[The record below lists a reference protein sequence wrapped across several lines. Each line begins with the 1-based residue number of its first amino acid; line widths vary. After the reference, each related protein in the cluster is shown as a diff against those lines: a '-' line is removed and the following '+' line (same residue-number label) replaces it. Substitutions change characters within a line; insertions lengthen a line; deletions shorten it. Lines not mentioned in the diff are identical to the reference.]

1 MKDIII
7 TPKRQRTELRA
18 FLVCFVIAFLLNV
31 GAVIA
36 YAAPAWELVTSIF
49 YVLTFAVA
57 LYVAWVVVRL
67 LYYGIKRLNTKN
79 NK

>member
-7 TPKRQRTELRA
+7 TRRRQRTELRM
-18 FLVCFVIAFLLNV
+18 FLICFVIAFLLNV
-31 GAVIA
+31 VAIIVYTA
-36 YAAPAWELVTSIF
+36 SAWELITSIF
-49 YVLTFAVA
+49 YVLTFAVV
-57 LYVAWVVVRL
+57 LYVAWVFVRL